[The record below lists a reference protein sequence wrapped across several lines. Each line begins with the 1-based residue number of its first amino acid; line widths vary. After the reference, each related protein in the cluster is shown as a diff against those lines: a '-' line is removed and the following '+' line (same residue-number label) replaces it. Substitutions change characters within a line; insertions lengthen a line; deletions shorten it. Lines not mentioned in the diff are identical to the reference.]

1 MKRYF
6 WIAIVLV
13 VVLLLRVPFAVDET
27 EYAIV
32 TSFGRP
38 VGEPISEAGLHFK
51 LPWQTVIRLDRRLQI
66 FDPRPSEFLLT
77 TKNGTGE
84 GTEIG
89 QNVLVDYFVTWRVLG
104 PSRGERNPTD
114 EVRLGPLK
122 FLQSVNN
129 MVNAQ
134 DRLLE
139 VVHSQLS
146 SHLGRVDMSCLVS
159 TNKDD
164 VRISDIE
171 QAVTEQCRQ
180 IARRDFG
187 IEIDDVRIKRIN
199 FPEQNRQAVFDRMR
213 AERQRKA
220 TEYRAEGQREA
231 MRIKAQ
237 ADKEASKI
245 LAEAYR
251 EAERIKGEGDAKA
264 IAIYSAA
271 HNKSPAFYKL
281 YRTLE
286 AYKKFLDE
294 KTTVVLSSNS
304 ELLKLLTQGRPL
316 ELRKELLIEGTPH
329 GAGQANPGK

>member
-1 MKRYF
+1 
-6 WIAIVLV
+6 
-13 VVLLLRVPFAVDET
+13 
-27 EYAIV
+27 
-32 TSFGRP
+32 
-38 VGEPISEAGLHFK
+38 
-51 LPWQTVIRLDRRLQI
+51 
-66 FDPRPSEFLLT
+66 
-77 TKNGTGE
+77 
-84 GTEIG
+84 
-89 QNVLVDYFVTWRVLG
+89 
-104 PSRGERNPTD
+104 
-114 EVRLGPLK
+114 
-122 FLQSVNN
+122 
-129 MVNAQ
+129 
-134 DRLLE
+134 
-139 VVHSQLS
+139 
-146 SHLGRVDMSCLVS
+146 
-159 TNKDD
+159 
-164 VRISDIE
+164 
-171 QAVTEQCRQ
+171 
-180 IARRDFG
+180 
-187 IEIDDVRIKRIN
+187 
-199 FPEQNRQAVFDRMR
+199 
-213 AERQRKA
+213 
-220 TEYRAEGQREA
+220 